1 MLDIATLAIVLCQN
15 ATPSAPA
22 KKAEEPGQLVKLK
35 PVAEGAGERLSYYA
49 PQRAM
54 MSADKPDGVAKPPA
68 DLTAP
73 MYGTFPIA
81 AGYAFILDE
90 PEGKDAR
97 LFVDSNRN
105 GDFTDDPAS
114 KWERVETKHADTV
127 KFRHAGTF
135 KVDLGTAAAPQV
147 VSVSAYRFDKN
158 DPDRKGLQTAVL
170 FYRDY
175 LYEGECTIDGKTYA
189 AILADDQTRGNYAG
203 EGVKLLLDLD
213 ANGKFDSKNEGFSTG
228 EPFNVGGA
236 TWEVKDMAKD
246 GSEFRVAKSAKAVA
260 VRVQPPNHGVGKPIT
275 AFTATDTDGKSLSFP
290 GDYKGKIVLI
300 DFWATWCAPCIA
312 EMPHVVAAYEK
323 YHKDGFEVL
332 GISLDNDKS
341 IARMPEVM
349 AKHKM
354 TWRQVADGKGWKA
367 EIAQKYG
374 VSSIPAAYLVDGTT
388 GKVLG
393 AKLRGKALEEAIVK
407 ALAERAKNGG
417 GENGGGKTTASK

>member
-1 MLDIATLAIVLCQN
+1 MLDIATLAIVLCQD

-22 KKAEEPGQLVKLK
+22 KKAAAPGQVVKLK
-35 PVAEGAGERLSYYA
+35 PVAEGAFERLTYYA
-49 PQRAM
+49 PQRAT
-54 MSADKPDGVAKPPA
+54 MSADKPHGIAKPPA
-68 DLTAP
+68 DLSAP

-81 AGYAFILDE
+81 AGYAFIMDE
-90 PEGKDAR
+90 PDGKEPR

-105 GDFTDDPAS
+105 GDFTDDPAP
-114 KWERVETKHADTV
+114 KWERIETKQGDTV
-127 KFRHAGTF
+127 KLRHAGTF
-135 KVDLGTAAAPQV
+135 KVDLGTAAAPNV

-175 LYEGECTIDGKTYA
+175 LYEGDCTIGGKKYA
-189 AILADDQTRGNYAG
+189 AILADDQTRGDYTG

-213 ANGKFDSKNEGFSTG
+213 GNGKFSSKDEGFSTA
-228 EPFNVGGA
+228 EPFNIGGT
-236 TWEVKDMAKD
+236 TWEVTDMAPD
-246 GSEFRVAKSAKAVA
+246 GSAFRIAKSEKTVA
-260 VRVQPPNHGVGKPIT
+260 ARVLPPNHGVGEIIT
-275 AFTATDTDGKSLSFP
+275 AFATKDTEGKELNFP
-290 GDYKGKIVLI
+290 GAYRGKIVLI
-300 DFWATWCAPCIA
+300 DFWATWCGPCIA

-323 YHKDGFEVL
+323 YRKDGFEVL

-341 IARMPEVM
+341 ISRMPEVM

-417 GENGGGKTTASK
+417 GKKTASK